1 MFAMEPSKPPLN
13 RQGLYNLVWEKPV
26 VHAAKRFGISD
37 VALRKVCK
45 KHDVPLPPLGYWA
58 KLAHG
63 KKVVQPPLP
72 PCRDGVLDRVYL
84 VEKPIVAEPIA
95 VTEARVVARE
105 RETAEA
111 KITIPAQRPENLHF
125 TARAAERTLNKAKPD
140 QEGFIHSSGPGLV
153 TVRIGPQ
160 TIERAV
166 ILLDTFLKAAIA
178 RGFQISDDEKG
189 VTITV
194 DGEVFW
200 MSISETRDRRAHVPT
215 QDERK
220 RQSEHEAWRA
230 RWPDLY
236 PSQSNWK
243 TYRSWDHFPSGRLS
257 FELNAEWRDGWR
269 PRLAGR
275 WYGRANKPVEEYFSD
290 AIVAL
295 VATAASIKH
304 ERAMEEEAARR
315 RAEAAEQ
322 RRREAARRERAD
334 KRHKYLTRKAGEHQR
349 YLELSALLEQFE
361 TAAQPHGDSG
371 LDRITR
377 ELRCEVEAIRRS
389 FGRPEI
395 EAEIVKLGLYGDDD

>member
-37 VALRKVCK
+37 VALRKICK

-72 PCRDGVLDRVYL
+72 PCRDGILDRVYL
-84 VEKPIVAEPIA
+84 VEKPTVAEPIA

-140 QEGFIHSSGPGLV
+140 QGGFIASSGPGLV

-166 ILLDTFLKAAIA
+166 ILLDTFLKAVIA

-194 DGEVFW
+194 DGEVFR
-200 MSISETRDRRAHVPT
+200 MA
-215 QDERK
+215 ERK
-220 RQSEHEAWRA
+220 RQSEHETWRA
-230 RWPDLY
+230 RFPSIY

-257 FELNAEWRDGWR
+257 FELNAEWPDGWR

-315 RAEAAEQ
+315 RAEAEEQ

-334 KRHKYLTRKAGEHQR
+334 KRHKYLTQKAEEHQR
-349 YLELSALLEQFE
+349 YRKLSALLEQLDS
-361 TAAQPHGDSG
+361 TAQPNGDSG

-377 ELRCEVEAIRRS
+377 ELRCEVEAMQRS
-389 FGRPEI
+389 FDRPEM